1 MPRTLVRMS
10 GWAQSYFYSSK
21 NKTLKSKCRFNL
33 TMTEVLAHTTQE
45 EVMDLL
51 LEQDDVTWRTILLD
65 LVKSEQMDPWDV
77 NLTILTKRY
86 LQAIKEMQEHDLKI
100 SGKILLAAALLLRIK
115 STHFIDKDL
124 AEFDQLLYQQQDE
137 MDENWD
143 NLSEEQKEQR
153 IKEKYKLIP
162 RNPQPRSRK
171 VSIHD
176 LISALQKAMETKKRI
191 LAQQRPVKY
200 VIHKKGMDIVEVIY
214 DLYHKI
220 MYYSNKEENQ
230 NSKISF
236 TQLLPPQAGKQ
247 EKAFTFIPLLHLE
260 NLQKVETEQAKPFE
274 EIYITLRDKKN
285 PTPN

>member
-1 MPRTLVRMS
+1 
-10 GWAQSYFYSSK
+10 
-21 NKTLKSKCRFNL
+21 
-33 TMTEVLAHTTQE
+33 MTEVTAHTTQE

-77 NLTILTKRY
+77 NLTLLTKKY
-86 LQAIKEMQEHDLKI
+86 LQVVKEMQEHDLKI

-124 AEFDQLLYQQQDE
+124 AEFDQLLYQQQEE
-137 MDENWD
+137 MEESWD

-162 RNPQPRSRK
+162 KNPQPRSRK

-176 LISALQKAMETKKRI
+176 LINALQKAMETKKRI

-220 MYYSNKEENQ
+220 MYYANKEEDKNK
-230 NSKISF
+230 KISF

-274 EIYITLRDKKN
+274 EIYIKLTGKKPTLN
-285 PTPN
+285 

>member
-1 MPRTLVRMS
+1 MADAV
-10 GWAQSYFYSSK
+10 AQ
-21 NKTLKSKCRFNL
+21 
-33 TMTEVLAHTTQE
+33 TTQE

-65 LVKSEQMDPWDV
+65 LVKNEQIDPWDV
-77 NLTILTKRY
+77 NLTLLTRKY
-86 LQAIKEMQEHDLKI
+86 LQTIKEMQQHDLKI

-124 AEFDQLLYQQQDE
+124 AEFDQLLYQTADE
-137 MDENWD
+137 DENWD
-143 NLSEEQKEQR
+143 NLTEEQKEQR
-153 IKEKYKLIP
+153 VKEKYKLIP

-176 LISALQKAMETKKRI
+176 LIEALQKAMESKKRI

-220 MYYSNKEENQ
+220 MYYSNKEESQ
-230 NSKISF
+230 DKRITF
-236 TQLLPPQAGKQ
+236 TQLLPPKSGKQ

-260 NLQKVETEQAKPFE
+260 SLQKIETEQKKPFD
-274 EIYITLRDKKN
+274 EIYITLLGKKVAK
-285 PTPN
+285 

>member
-1 MPRTLVRMS
+1 MADAV
-10 GWAQSYFYSSK
+10 AQ
-21 NKTLKSKCRFNL
+21 
-33 TMTEVLAHTTQE
+33 TTQE

-65 LVKSEQMDPWDV
+65 LVKNEQIDPWDV
-77 NLTILTKRY
+77 NLTLLTRKY
-86 LQAIKEMQEHDLKI
+86 LQTIKEMQQHDLKI

-124 AEFDQLLYQQQDE
+124 AEFDQLLYQTADE
-137 MDENWD
+137 DENWD
-143 NLSEEQKEQR
+143 NLTEEQKEQR
-153 IKEKYKLIP
+153 VKEKYKLIP

-176 LISALQKAMETKKRI
+176 LIEALQKAMESKKRI

-220 MYYSNKEENQ
+220 MYYSNKEESQ
-230 NSKISF
+230 DKRITF
-236 TQLLPPQAGKQ
+236 TTFTAQVRKQ
-247 EKAFTFIPLLHLE
+247 ESFTFIPLLHLE
-260 NLQKVETEQAKPFE
+260 SLQKIETEQKKPFD
-274 EIYITLRDKKN
+274 EIYITSLGKKVAK
-285 PTPN
+285 

>member
-1 MPRTLVRMS
+1 MP
-10 GWAQSYFYSSK
+10 
-21 NKTLKSKCRFNL
+21 
-33 TMTEVLAHTTQE
+33 EVSAHTTQE

-77 NLTILTKRY
+77 NLTILTKKY

-137 MDENWD
+137 SEDWG
-143 NLSEEQKEQR
+143 NLSEEQKEER

-162 RNPQPRSRK
+162 KNPQPRNRK

-191 LAQQRPVKY
+191 LAQQRPIKY
-200 VIHKKGMDIVEVIY
+200 VVQKKGMDIVEVIY

-230 NSKISF
+230 DKKISF

-274 EIYITLRDKKN
+274 EIYIKLTDKKN
-285 PTPN
+285 SPQ

>member
-1 MPRTLVRMS
+1 M
-10 GWAQSYFYSSK
+10 ADA
-21 NKTLKSKCRFNL
+21 
-33 TMTEVLAHTTQE
+33 LAHTTQE

-65 LVKSEQMDPWDV
+65 LVKTEQMDPWDV
-77 NLTILTKRY
+77 NLTLLTKKY
-86 LQAIKEMQEHDLKI
+86 LQVIREMQEHDLKI

-124 AEFDQLLYQQQDE
+124 AEFDQLLYQQQDDSE
-137 MDENWD
+137 ENWD
-143 NLSEEQKEQR
+143 GLSEEQKEQR

-162 RNPQPRSRK
+162 RSPQPRSRK

-176 LISALQKAMETKKRI
+176 LITALQKAMETKKRI

-200 VIHKKGMDIVEVIY
+200 VIQKKGMDIVEVIY

-220 MYYSNKEENQ
+220 MYYSNKEESQ
-230 NSKISF
+230 DKKITF
-236 TQLLPPQAGKQ
+236 TQLLPPLAGKQ

-260 NLQKVETEQAKPFE
+260 NLQKVETQQAKPFE
-274 EIYITLRDKKN
+274 EIYITLNKKV
-285 PTPN
+285 PKVE

>member
-1 MPRTLVRMS
+1 MADAV
-10 GWAQSYFYSSK
+10 AQ
-21 NKTLKSKCRFNL
+21 
-33 TMTEVLAHTTQE
+33 TTQE

-65 LVKSEQMDPWDV
+65 LVKNEQMDPWDV
-77 NLTILTKRY
+77 NLTLLTKKY
-86 LQAIKEMQEHDLKI
+86 LQVIREMKEHDLKI

-124 AEFDQLLYQQQDE
+124 AEFDQLLYQTADE
-137 MDENWD
+137 GEDWE

-153 IKEKYKLIP
+153 VKEKYKLIP

-176 LISALQKAMETKKRI
+176 LIQALQKAMESKKRI

-200 VIHKKGMDIVEVIY
+200 IIHKKGMDIVEVIY

-220 MYYSNKEENQ
+220 MYYSNKEETQ
-230 NSKISF
+230 DKRITF
-236 TQLLPPQAGKQ
+236 TQLLPPQSGKQ

-260 NLQKVETEQAKPFE
+260 SLQKIETEQKKPFD
-274 EIYITLRDKKN
+274 EIYITLKAK
-285 PTPN
+285 